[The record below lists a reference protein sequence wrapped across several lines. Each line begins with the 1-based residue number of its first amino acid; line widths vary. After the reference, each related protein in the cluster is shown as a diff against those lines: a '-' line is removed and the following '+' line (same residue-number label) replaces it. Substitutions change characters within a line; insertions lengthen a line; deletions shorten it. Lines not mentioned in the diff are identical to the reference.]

1 MNILLITTPIRVRP
15 TNFPPI
21 GALSL
26 LKAARKNGFPSTQF
40 YHVDGNRP
48 DYGAVLEHLEKVRP
62 DVVGISAVVSTAYAY
77 TKRLCGDIKRLLP
90 DTLVVVG
97 GNLAASAEILLR
109 KAGADLC
116 CIGEGERVFVNVL
129 RRAETTHRP
138 ADFLDIPGLA
148 LLDGN
153 GRLRTT
159 SFEAPLG
166 RDEIYDY
173 DIADLVAACD
183 DIETYIN
190 PLFIDDECQ
199 SSEFKFDQMA
209 WQPHRRN
216 KKLAI
221 IPGAKGCVARCT
233 FCHRFDKGIRY
244 IPVDRIMRQIEILV
258 RDHDVGFISF
268 GDENFGTDKRWLA
281 ELCARLKPLDLLWRV
296 GGMRV
301 NCVSPEIIAMMQ
313 DAGCRFIAYG
323 METGSPRML
332 EVMEKKT
339 TIEDNR
345 NAIRWTIEAGIAAP
359 IQIVLGMP
367 GETSETVQETI
378 EFCKH
383 GQTFRPEQNPNDLS
397 INYAQALPG
406 TPLYEFARSRGHI
419 PLDLDGEER
428 YLLSI
433 SDHDAHDEVTTLN
446 LTDYPALICQSWRPR
461 MTVEVNYAYVA
472 KFGLEHYHK
481 VLLNDAN
488 YFKKKRRDD
497 GYFANPKRL
506 VDTSM
511 TVDSMHGSRDAMEVE
526 DENTLPSLW
535 GLLRQGNLGLAMI
548 CYPILFYRLRRLIPL
563 MILAKNA
570 KRVGLD
576 CAVRQLAETMRWLLR
591 RNWRGGPFTYKSLR
605 KIVKDDIGPIP
616 GDRDGMDVLRQGR

>member
-1 MNILLITTPIRVRP
+1 MNVLLLTTPIRVRP

-40 YHVDGNRP
+40 YHIDGNRP
-48 DYGAVLEHLEKVRP
+48 DYGAVLEHIEQVRP

-129 RRAETTHRP
+129 RRAETTHHP

-159 SFEAPLG
+159 GFETPLS

-190 PLFIDDECQ
+190 PLFIDGECQ

-209 WQPHRRN
+209 WQPHRRD

-244 IPVDRIMRQIEILV
+244 IPVDRIMRQIEILM
-258 RDHDVGFISF
+258 RNHDVGFISF

-281 ELCARLKPLDLLWRV
+281 ELCARLRPLDLLWRV
-296 GGMRV
+296 GGMWV

-323 METGSPRML
+323 METSSPRML

-367 GETSETVQETI
+367 GETPETVQETI

-383 GQTFRPEQNPNDLS
+383 GQIFRPEQNPNDLS

-446 LTDYPALICQSWRPR
+446 LTDYPALICQSWRPQ

-472 KFGLEHYHK
+472 KFGLEHYQK

-488 YFKKKRRDD
+488 YFKKKRTDD

-526 DENTLPSLW
+526 DENALPPLW

-548 CYPILFYRLRRLIPL
+548 CYPVLFYRLRRLIPL
-563 MILAKNA
+563 MILVKNA
-570 KRVGLD
+570 KRVGVG
-576 CAVRQLAETMRWLLR
+576 CAVRRLAETVRWLLC
-591 RNWRGGPFTYKSLR
+591 RNWRGGSFTYKSLR
-605 KIVKDDIGPIP
+605 KIVKEDIGPISS
-616 GDRDGMDVLRQGR
+616 DQDGMEVLRQGR